1 MNVLQAINAVR
12 GNLRNPEGW
21 FHLAEMLEATGQLA
35 EAETCRQLAVAY
47 RQQLGLQNLTLTS
60 PIHSRLQSSD
70 EKLMVLFQDLLTN
83 KDVKHSESLAA
94 ALTQQIIH
102 RRLFSQFTTL
112 SWPALEPLI
121 ERQAEPMAGQHSP
134 DLEIKTQMVAEIW
147 AALFR
152 QWPQEMSRA
161 YVSLGTSIKPS
172 KHSLLKKFERQVSQ
186 SLGRPI
192 WKIVDEQL
200 PHLA

>member
-1 MNVLQAINAVR
+1 MVNVLQAINAVR

-47 RQQLGLQNLTLTS
+47 RQQLGLQNLTS

-70 EKLMVLFQDLLTN
+70 KKLMVLFQDLLTS

-102 RRLFSQFTTL
+102 RRLSVNL
-112 SWPALEPLI
+112 PL
-121 ERQAEPMAGQHSP
+121 
-134 DLEIKTQMVAEIW
+134 
-147 AALFR
+147 
-152 QWPQEMSRA
+152 
-161 YVSLGTSIKPS
+161 YY
-172 KHSLLKKFERQVSQ
+172 
-186 SLGRPI
+186 GRR
-192 WKIVDEQL
+192 L
-200 PHLA
+200 NR